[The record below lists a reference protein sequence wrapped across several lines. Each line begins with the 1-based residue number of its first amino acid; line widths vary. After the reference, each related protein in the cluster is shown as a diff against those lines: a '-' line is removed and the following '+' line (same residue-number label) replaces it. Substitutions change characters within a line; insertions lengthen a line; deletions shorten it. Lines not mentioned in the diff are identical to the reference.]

1 MMALNR
7 VSPDR
12 VETTINRLVDS
23 RIRDLKAYH
32 VPPADGLLKL
42 DAMESPYELPQDLK
56 LAWAKRLAKIK
67 VNRYPD
73 PGSQDLKA
81 SLRRVF
87 DIPDT
92 SDLMLGNGSD
102 ELIQIIAMLVAQS
115 GRGIMA
121 PIPTFSMYHI
131 IATALGVPFI
141 GVPLKADFALDEAP
155 MLAEIRAHQ
164 PAVIFLAYPNNPTG
178 NTFDDE
184 LMMRIL
190 DTAEGLVVVD
200 EAYFAFCGNSYLG
213 KIAQYPNLLL
223 LRTLSKSGLAGL
235 RLGFL
240 VGHPLWV
247 EQLEKLRL
255 PYNIGV
261 LTQESALFYLQHHDL
276 LEQQS
281 EQIRI
286 ERAALGDAL
295 NEIPGIRVFPSEANF
310 LLVRMDRCRDGH
322 CSIEMIFNDLQQEG
336 VLVRNLHAA
345 NTALENC
352 LRVTVSTP
360 EENQTFLR
368 ILDTVLSRV
377 NYFD

>member
-1 MMALNR
+1 MTQPNR

-12 VETTINRLVDS
+12 IETTINRLVDS

-42 DAMESPYELPQDLK
+42 DAMESPYELPLDLK
-56 LAWAKRLAKIK
+56 LAWGAFLAKTK

-73 PGSQDLKA
+73 PSSRDLKA
-81 SLRRVF
+81 SLRRAF
-87 DIPDT
+87 DIPDAL
-92 SDLMLGNGSD
+92 DLMLGNGSD

-115 GRGIMA
+115 GRGVMA
-121 PIPTFSMYHI
+121 PIPTFSMYNI

-141 GVPLKADFALDEAP
+141 GVPLKPDFALDKAL
-155 MLAEIRAHQ
+155 MLAEIRAYQ

-184 LMMRIL
+184 VMTQIL
-190 DTAEGLVVVD
+190 DCAEGLVVID
-200 EAYFAFCGNSYLG
+200 EAYFAFCRNSYLD

-255 PYNIGV
+255 PYNIDV

-281 EQIRI
+281 ALIRS
-286 ERAALGDAL
+286 ERAAFSDAL
-295 NEIPGIRVFPSEANF
+295 NAISGISVFPSEANF
-310 LLVRMDRCRDGH
+310 LLIRMDRCSDGR
-322 CSIEMIFNDLQQEG
+322 CSIDMIFNGLQEEG

-360 EENQTFLR
+360 EENQMFLGA
-368 ILDTVLSRV
+368 LNAVLSRA
-377 NYFD
+377 NYFG